1 VLASLPVVPDR
12 SGLVDSTIS
21 TGKDGNIGLE
31 V

>member
-1 VLASLPVVPDR
+1 VLASLPVVSDR
-12 SGLVDSTIS
+12 SGLVDGTIS